1 MLERGAVAQVV
12 AVELAGQAGQVEHT
26 QGHAGAFEDF
36 LIAPAVFLQR
46 PLAAAHV
53 DQGQHRQ
60 QGAEQH
66 QQAFAE
72 QRRQQLLLGQLGVEQ
87 AAQLPGTVVDEGQ
100 HHALQRLVAGIG
112 WGMALQYLAV
122 AAVFQQPQ
130 RVAGTIQM
138 EGEGAVVIRRQA
150 Q

>member
-1 MLERGAVAQVV
+1 MVAI
-12 AVELAGQAGQVEHT
+12 ELAGQAGQVEHA
-26 QGHAGAFEDF
+26 QGHAGAFENF
-36 LIAPAVFLQR
+36 LVAPAVFLQR

-66 QQAFAE
+66 QQAFAK

-87 AAQLPGTVVDEGQ
+87 AAQLPGAVVDEGQ
-100 HHALQRLVAGIG
+100 HHALQRLVAGVG
-112 WGMALQYLAV
+112 WRMALQYLAA

-130 RVAGTIQM
+130 RVAGAIQVQ
-138 EGEGAVVIRRQA
+138 GEGAVVVR
-150 Q
+150 